1 MNKKYIVTLTDEEHT
16 QLQTLISTG
25 TAAARTLTH
34 ARILLKA
41 ARRPDGDEATD
52 AEIRA
57 ALDVS
62 LATIAR
68 VRERCV
74 EEGVEAAL
82 QRRSSERPR
91 ARKLDGT
98 QEAHLIALHCSPPP
112 NGQARWT
119 LRLLAD
125 RLVEL
130 EIVDAIAP
138 ETVRLTLKKTNSSR
152 G

>member
-1 MNKKYIVTLTDEEHT
+1 MNKKYIVTLTDEERT

-25 TAAARTLTH
+25 TAAARTLTP

-41 ARRPDGDEATD
+41 ARRPDGAAATD
-52 AEIRA
+52 EEIRA
-57 ALDVS
+57 ALEVS

-74 EEGVEAAL
+74 EEGVAAAL
-82 QRRSSERPR
+82 QRRSSERPQ

-112 NGQARWT
+112 HGQARWT

-130 EIVDAIAP
+130 EIVDSIAP
-138 ETVRLTLKKTNSSR
+138 ETVRRPLKKTNSSP

>member
-1 MNKKYIVTLTDEEHT
+1 MNKKYIVTLTDDERT

-41 ARRPDGDEATD
+41 ARRPDGVAATD
-52 AEIRA
+52 EEIRA

-74 EEGVEAAL
+74 EEGLEAAL
-82 QRRSSERPR
+82 LRRSSERPQ

-112 NGQARWT
+112 DGQARWT

-138 ETVRLTLKKTNSSR
+138 ETVRLTLKKTNSSP